1 MEVNSQYLLQ
11 RLDTIEAK
19 LMQVLTALDQ
29 AETDQWITSAK
40 ACQLMSISDRQ
51 LTRLISSGVIH
62 GPAIR
67 NVGTAKSPRYRFHQQ
82 KMMNQWL
89 KKSA

>member
-1 MEVNSQYLLQ
+1 MELNSQYLLQ
-11 RLDTIEAK
+11 RLDTIESK
-19 LMQVLTALDQ
+19 LMQVLVALEQTEEDL
-29 AETDQWITSAK
+29 WITSVK

-67 NVGTAKSPRYRFHQQ
+67 NVGTPKSPRYRFHRQ
-82 KMMNQWL
+82 KLLSQWL
-89 KKSA
+89 KKPS